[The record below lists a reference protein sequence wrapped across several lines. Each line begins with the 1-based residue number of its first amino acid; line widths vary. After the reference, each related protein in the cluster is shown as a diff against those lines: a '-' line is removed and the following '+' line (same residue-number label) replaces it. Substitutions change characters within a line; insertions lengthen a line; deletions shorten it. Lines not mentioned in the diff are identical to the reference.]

1 MQIQS
6 NSYFNHNIN
15 QNYHKLKENN
25 SEKENPELKQD
36 EQKDENKTSNSTE
49 PKSKTGEELT
59 TAEKMLISKLQARD
73 LQVRAHEQAHM
84 SAGAGLAGSAR
95 YTYQEGPDGKMY
107 AIGGEVPIS
116 IPASKTPEEA
126 IANARKV
133 RAAALAPADPS
144 PQDYKVA
151 ATATMME
158 MKAQMQLREQE
169 AKKLEENNGEKSNS
183 KANNY
188 IEEPPIISENSF
200 IA

>member
-1 MQIQS
+1 MQIS
-6 NSYFNHNIN
+6 SSSYFNHNFN
-15 QNYHKLKENN
+15 QYQKVQENGEAKETYDEKNTN
-25 SEKENPELKQD
+25 SEENKE
-36 EQKDENKTSNSTE
+36 KTSNSTE
-49 PKSKTGEELT
+49 PKSKTGEELSQS
-59 TAEKMLISKLQARD
+59 EKMLISKLQARD
-73 LQVRAHEQAHM
+73 LEVRAHEQAHM
-84 SAGAGLAGSAR
+84 AAGAGLAGSAT

-151 ATATMME
+151 ATAAMME
-158 MKAQMQLREQE
+158 MKAQMQLREKE
-169 AKKLEENNGEKSNS
+169 AKELENKGE

-188 IEEPPIISENSF
+188 IDESPEIDENSF